1 MATYPLSLP
10 LSPITDAF
18 TPYSPRINGYYH
30 QSLSTPRSLWPIT
43 PPHALS
49 RLLTLR
55 HSHYHSLRHSLHHTL
70 PSFSRFHLP
79 FSPIEIAG
87 PSVSLVNHH
96 HHTPIKWPQA
106 LQTPAAP
113 VLYGSGSVEQTHPD
127 AAVSTPEPPEPTI
140 ASKAARSTQNQPLK
154 QPNTLPPP
162 TATQLH
168 PPIVTHNLPTPSH
181 TRPPRSRS
189 PLPQPPVRRSMQARR
204 NRRTTAVSS

>member
-1 MATYPLSLP
+1 MDRATSDTFPFNGYGTIVATQPRGTTHCGHPPWPPFLWPPIHCLYP

-43 PPHALS
+43 PPYARS
-49 RLLTLR
+49 TLLTLR
-55 HSHYHSLRHSLHHTL
+55 HSSHPTFPTPLTLHHHSRL
-70 PSFSRFHLP
+70 FSRFHLP

-96 HHTPIKWPQA
+96 HHTPIKWPEA

-127 AAVSTPEPPEPTI
+127 AAVSTPEPPGPTI
-140 ASKAARSTQNQPLK
+140 ASKPARSTQKPASK
-154 QPNTLPPP
+154 
-162 TATQLH
+162 
-168 PPIVTHNLPTPSH
+168 
-181 TRPPRSRS
+181 
-189 PLPQPPVRRSMQARR
+189 
-204 NRRTTAVSS
+204 